1 MDISDE
7 RKIELLRT
15 MKRIRTFDETCQKL
29 FVAGRI
35 PGALHCYTGE
45 EAIATGVCKVLE
57 PSDYILSNH
66 RGHGHLIAKGGEFK
80 YMLAELFGKETGYC
94 KGIGGSMH
102 LASVKHGILGANGIV
117 GAGICIAAGVG
128 FSINYQ
134 QTDQVVV
141 CFFGDGGI
149 STGFF
154 HEGLNFASIRKAP
167 VVFVCENNLYSISM
181 TSRRATGLDKLSQRA
196 VSYNMPGET
205 VDGNDVLAV
214 YESAHSAVDRARAG
228 KGPTL
233 LEYITYRWRGHHAGE
248 AGDGLFYRTKR
259 EVESWKAKDPIEN
272 FQKTLLKDKIINN
285 EGIKKFDEEIQQEMD
300 NAIDF
305 ANNSPYPEDESLYKS
320 VFVKKE

>member
-1 MDISDE
+1 MQISD
-7 RKIELLRT
+7 KNNIELLRT

-57 PSDYILSNH
+57 PSDYILSTH

-80 YMLAELFGKETGYC
+80 YMLAELFGKSTGYC
-94 KGIGGSMH
+94 KGMGGSMH

-117 GAGICIAAGVG
+117 GGGICIAAGVG
-128 FSINYQ
+128 FSIKYQ
-134 QTDQVVV
+134 GTDQVVV

-154 HEGLNFASIRKAP
+154 HEGLNLASIHNAP

-181 TSRRATGLDKLSQRA
+181 TSKRATGLDKLSTRA

-205 VDGNDVLAV
+205 VDGNDILAV
-214 YESAHSAVDRARAG
+214 YESAYNAIERARAG

-248 AGDGLFYRTKR
+248 AGDGLFYREKK
-259 EVESWKAKDPIEN
+259 ELESWKTKDPIRRY
-272 FQKTLLKDKIINN
+272 QALLLKEGKIT
-285 EGIKKFDEEIQQEMD
+285 EEKIEKMEMDIQQEMD
-300 NAIDF
+300 DAIEF
-305 ANNSPYPEDESLYKS
+305 ANNSPYPKAESIIELS
-320 VFVKKE
+320 MLKKE